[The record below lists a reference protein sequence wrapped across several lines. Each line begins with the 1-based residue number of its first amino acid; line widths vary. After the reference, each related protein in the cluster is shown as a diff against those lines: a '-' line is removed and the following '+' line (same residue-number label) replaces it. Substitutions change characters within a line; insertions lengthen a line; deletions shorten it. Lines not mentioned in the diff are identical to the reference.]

1 MADAARAR
9 PRREGGAGWPQ
20 AFALV
25 AVHHHEGRVGVSG
38 GFVTTNAHELG
49 RVSGSALRH
58 QRQPAPVVHGGGNPG
73 QSEEG
78 VS

>member
-1 MADAARAR
+1 
-9 PRREGGAGWPQ
+9 
-20 AFALV
+20 V